1 MANTVDCNP
10 FQLDRQGIVLTPDP
24 TNPYE
29 AGGVLNPAAVS
40 NNNLTYLFY
49 RAVALKPHNYSRI
62 LIATCNVNSDGS
74 LGNVQRL
81 NKIALEPEASYELWA
96 NGKGG
101 GVEDPRITRISS
113 TYYMTYTAYGTVDG
127 KTAPRVA
134 LAKSK
139 DLMRWQRMGLIHYT
153 PVEIQK
159 VRRKQTYDLN
169 KIPNKDAVLFPTK
182 IGGRYAMLHRPTFK
196 GSTHVKQSIWL
207 SFSTDMMNWTD
218 HKLVIGPRQGW
229 ESFKVGAGTPPL
241 LLDEGWLVFYHGV
254 DSKDIDPDRH
264 YYAGALILHRKNP
277 AKVLYRSDNP
287 ILSPENP
294 EEKRGVVNNVVFPCG
309 AVVNLSG
316 FIEVYYGMADR
327 AIGLATTP
335 ISRVAL
341 PTHKVNKET

>member
-1 MANTVDCNP
+1 M
-10 FQLDRQGIVLTPDP
+10 Q
-24 TNPYE
+24 
-29 AGGVLNPAAVS
+29 
-40 NNNLTYLFY
+40 
-49 RAVALKPHNYSRI
+49 K
-62 LIATCNVNSDGS
+62 
-74 LGNVQRL
+74 L
-81 NKIALEPEASYELWA
+81 NKICLEPEASYELWA

-101 GVEDPRITRISS
+101 GVEDPRITQING
-113 TYYMTYTAYGTVDG
+113 TYYMTYVAYGTVDG

-139 DLMRWQRMGLIHYT
+139 DLIKWLRMGLIHYT

-159 VRRKQTYDLN
+159 TRGKQTYDLN

-196 GSTHVKQSIWL
+196 GSTHIKQSIWL

-218 HKLVIGPRQGW
+218 HQLVIGPRPGW
-229 ESFKVGAGTPPL
+229 ESYKIGAGTPPL

-254 DSKDIDPDRH
+254 DSKDKDPDRH
-264 YYAGALILHRKNP
+264 YCAGALILDCMNP

-287 ILSPENP
+287 VLSPENP
-294 EEKRGVVNNVVFPCG
+294 DEKYGVVNNVVFPCG
-309 AVVNLSG
+309 AIINPAG

-335 ISRVAL
+335 ISSVMSS
-341 PTHKVNKET
+341 TQKMKKEAC